1 MPFIFIIGGFY
12 LLIQGA
18 DKLIR
23 GATSLGK
30 RLKVSEMA
38 IGLTVVAFGTS
49 LPELTV
55 NVFGSLSGNTG
66 IVLGNIIGS
75 NIANVFLI
83 LGAAALVRPLVV
95 TDQTVWKEI
104 PMALL
109 AGIVLVAMV
118 SDQII
123 SGHDFSTLDRV
134 DGIVLLCFFAIF
146 LSYVSSMIKNAN
158 FPEEKSEELL
168 SLPQTYLSISLG
180 LLGLVI
186 GGKLVVNGAVDI
198 AQLFGISE
206 TVIGLTI
213 VAIGTSLPELV
224 TSLLAA
230 YRGKANIAVGNIVGS
245 NIFNIFFVL
254 GVSALIAQIPVG
266 TVSFLDEGMLLL
278 SGALL
283 FAIMFIGKRFE
294 LERWQG
300 GIMVALY
307 VLYLVLLLTRETL

>member
-30 RLKVSEMA
+30 RLKVSDMA

-123 SGHDFSTLDRV
+123 SGHGFSMLDRV

-230 YRGKANIAVGNIVGS
+230 YRGNANIAVGNIVGS
-245 NIFNIFFVL
+245 NIFNIFFIL

-300 GIMVALY
+300 GVMVALY

>member
-30 RLKVSEMA
+30 RLKISDMA

-55 NVFGSLSGNTG
+55 NVFGSFSGNTG
-66 IVLGNIIGS
+66 IVLGNIVGS
-75 NIANVFLI
+75 NIANIFLI
-83 LGAAALVRPLVV
+83 LGISAMIRPLMV
-95 TDQTVWKEI
+95 THQTVWKEI
-104 PMALL
+104 PMGFL
-109 AGIVLVAMV
+109 AGVVLSAMV
-118 SDQII
+118 SDRLL
-123 SGHDFSTLDRV
+123 SGHEFSMLDRV

-146 LSYVSSMIKNAN
+146 LSYVFSMIKTTG
-158 FPEEKSEELL
+158 FPEGEL
-168 SLPQTYLSISLG
+168 SDTLPLNRTIIEII
-180 LLGLVI
+180 LGLVGLVL
-186 GGKLVVNGAVDI
+186 GGKLVVSGAVDV
-198 AQLFGISE
+198 AQLFGLSE

-213 VAIGTSLPELV
+213 VAIGTSLPELI
-224 TSLLAA
+224 TSSVAA
-230 YRGKANIAVGNIVGS
+230 YRGNANIAVGNIIGS
-245 NIFNIFFVL
+245 NIFNVFFVL
-254 GVSALIAQIPVG
+254 GISALIAPIPIG

-307 VLYLVLLLTRETL
+307 VLYLILLLTRETL

>member
-30 RLKVSEMA
+30 RLKVSDMA

-55 NVFGSLSGNTG
+55 NVFGSFSGNTG

-83 LGAAALVRPLVV
+83 LGAAAFVRPLLV

-109 AGIVLVAMV
+109 AGIVLIAMI
-118 SDQII
+118 SDQLI
-123 SGHDFSTLDRV
+123 SGHGFSMLDRV
-134 DGIVLLCFFAIF
+134 DGIVLLSFFAIF
-146 LSYVSSMIKNAN
+146 LSYISSMMKNTEP
-158 FPEEKSEELL
+158 PEEKSDEPMA
-168 SLPQTYLSISLG
+168 LPQTYLNISLG
-180 LLGLVI
+180 LLGLVV
-186 GGKLVVNGAVDI
+186 GGKLVVNGAVDV
-198 AQLFGISE
+198 AQLFGLSE

-230 YRGKANIAVGNIVGS
+230 HRGNANIAVGNIIGS
-245 NIFNIFFVL
+245 NIFNVFFVL
-254 GVSALIAQIPVG
+254 GISALIAPIPIG